1 MSKSLNMRDHPI
13 NRNSRENGSFYRKP
27 AKSLIEDVLGI
38 RRGESLTI
46 EAWQHDE
53 VFAKEAKIHAQ
64 KLGARV
70 ILVLEDD
77 ESYFKLAES
86 PHAENAGKVGKHEWA
101 LLENS
106 DAYLFFPGPAD
117 AERQDRL
124 DKRARSKAQAYNN
137 EWYRRAS
144 NHHVR
149 GARVRSSYVTKSRAR
164 LLGLD
169 YERWLRNT
177 IDAIQVDYKE
187 IDKVGKKIAKLV
199 SGESLSITGPGTNL
213 ELKSSRKPAHL
224 YSGLMRHPPR
234 YSIYSAMMS
243 IPGSEIDFVPIPN
256 SANGHITFDRPSLF
270 DSKRL
275 EGLKLSFANG
285 KLNSY
290 SATQNLSLFSK
301 PYKAAV
307 GDKDKIGAISIGL
320 NPKLSYGFNQDFHV
334 SGAITVGL
342 GSLGEGDNNKTEFSF
357 IATLSKATVKAGKK
371 IIIENGKIL
380 IS

>member
-1 MSKSLNMRDHPI
+1 MSNSLKMRDHP
-13 NRNSRENGSFYRKP
+13 NSTNSRENESLYRKP

-38 RRGESLTI
+38 RKGENLAI
-46 EAWQHDE
+46 EAWQHNAA
-53 VFAKEAKIHAQ
+53 FAKEAKIQAQ

-86 PHAENAGKVGKHEWA
+86 SHAENAGQVGEHEWA

-106 DAYLFFPGPAD
+106 DAYLFFPGPDD
-117 AERQDRL
+117 AERQARL
-124 DKRARSKAQAYNN
+124 DKSARSKAQAYNN

-144 NHHVR
+144 DHRVR

-187 IDKVGKKIAKLV
+187 IDKVGRRIAKLV
-199 SGESLSITGPGTNL
+199 SGESVSITGPGTNL
-213 ELKSSRKPAHL
+213 KLKLSRKPAHL
-224 YSGLMRHPPR
+224 YSGLMQHPPR

-243 IPGSEIDFVPIPN
+243 IPGSELDFVPTPN
-256 SANGHITFDRPSLF
+256 SANGHITFDRPVLF

-275 EGLKLSFANG
+275 EGLKFSFAKG

-290 SATQNLSLFSK
+290 SATKNVSLFSR
-301 PYKAAV
+301 PYKLAV

-334 SGAITVGL
+334 SGAITIGL

-357 IATLSKATVKAGKK
+357 IATLSRATVKAGGK
-371 IIIENGKIL
+371 IIIDNGRIL
-380 IS
+380 AS